1 MFNSGDAGVPFPRS
15 QTMKEQAVMIEVD
28 PETLVSALEESNRR
42 GLTLSEFT
50 ALSWSKTM
58 GAESPEVATSDIPSH
73 ILGGIEDFETF
84 QSRIE
89 GYETGEMDH
98 ITEGY
103 LWGQFSKFLP
113 AKFTLRILA
122 QGGDGLTIAQWQDI
136 VREHAYGA
144 RDALRNKDVRLRIPR
159 GNQLAAGFPRGDG
172 KNRVKSMERF
182 LNHFTVVVQ
191 GGGKGRVV
199 GMCAEM
205 GLISVDKDSKTV
217 RLTDA
222 GLDFAKLRNPQL
234 DESGDSYSSI
244 SEDESSMLLGH
255 MKANLP
261 KDWEFCRQVMMTI
274 NDGTD
279 TSEALEQAV
288 MDRLEG
294 NKDLDWR
301 ELENSGFGT
310 YVRGALGRV
319 GALGLLDRSWEGR
332 LVSYSLTE
340 SGLREIGE

>member
-1 MFNSGDAGVPFPRS
+1 
-15 QTMKEQAVMIEVD
+15 MKKQAVIIEVD
-28 PETLVSALEESNRR
+28 PETLVSAMEESNRR
-42 GLTLSEFT
+42 ALTLSEFT
-50 ALSWSKTM
+50 ALSWRKTM
-58 GAESPEVATSDIPSH
+58 GTESPEMATPDSYSH

-84 QSRIE
+84 QSRIQ

-98 ITEGY
+98 ITKGF

-122 QGGDGLTIAQWQDI
+122 QGGDGLTIAQWQDM

-144 RDALRNKDVRLRIPR
+144 RDTLRNKDVRLRIPR
-159 GNQLAAGFPRGDG
+159 GNQLAAGFPREDG

-234 DESGDSYSSI
+234 DEGGDIYSSI
-244 SEDESSMLLGH
+244 SEAESSMLMRH
-255 MKANLP
+255 MKAKLP

-274 NDGTD
+274 HDGTD
-279 TSEALEQAV
+279 TSEELEQAV

-319 GALGLLDRSWEGR
+319 SVLGLLDRSWEGR

-340 SGLREIGE
+340 TGINEICE

>member
-1 MFNSGDAGVPFPRS
+1 MN
-15 QTMKEQAVMIEVD
+15 KQAVMIEVD
-28 PETLVSALEESNRR
+28 PEVLVSALKESNER
-42 GLTLSEFT
+42 GLTLSEYT
-50 ALSWSKTM
+50 ALSWGKEK
-58 GAESPEVATSDIPSH
+58 GDEPQEIGTSDDETHTFVGMSN
-73 ILGGIEDFETF
+73 FETF
-84 QSRIE
+84 LSHIE
-89 GYETGEMDH
+89 GYETGGMEH
-98 ITEGY
+98 ITGGF

-122 QGGDGLTIAQWQDI
+122 QEGVGTTIAQWQDK

-144 RDALRNKDVRLRIPR
+144 RDVLRRKDVRLRIPR

-205 GLISVDKDSKTV
+205 GLISVDKGSKTV

-222 GLDFAKLRNPQL
+222 GLDFAKLSNPQL
-234 DESGDSYSSI
+234 DESGDNYSSI

-255 MKANLP
+255 IKANLP
-261 KDWEFCRQVMMTI
+261 NDWEFCRQVMMTI

-301 ELENSGFGT
+301 DLANSGFGT